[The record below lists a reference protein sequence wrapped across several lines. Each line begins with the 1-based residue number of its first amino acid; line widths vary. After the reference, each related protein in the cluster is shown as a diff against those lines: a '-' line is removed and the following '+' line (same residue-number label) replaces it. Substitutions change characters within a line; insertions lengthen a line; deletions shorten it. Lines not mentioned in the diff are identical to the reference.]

1 MSLRRSREGSSRRS
15 RPYQPLN
22 ALATL
27 GAAAHNGFER
37 HAGVGVFL
45 EPWIGRRA
53 TNVLWSVALP
63 AGFLR
68 ALIGDDRDGPM
79 LAFNAGVAIAGM
91 GVHFADWPWSL
102 RWGLLPWLDQAEGL
116 TPEQMP
122 CYNALL
128 WAWLVGGIGSVALET
143 RRSNLKYALAGIA
156 TAPLL
161 LESARHHFAWAKQQA
176 RRDHE
181 RWSAALLDD
190 DATGGAG

>member
-1 MSLRRSREGSSRRS
+1 MARLRR
-15 RPYQPLN
+15 PFQPLN

-37 HAGVGVFL
+37 YAGVGVFL

-53 TNVLWSVALP
+53 TNILWSVTLP
-63 AGFLR
+63 VGFLR
-68 ALIGDDRDGPM
+68 ALIGNERDGPM
-79 LAFNAGVAIAGM
+79 LAFNAGIAIAGM

-102 RWGLLPWLDQAEGL
+102 RWGFLPWLDEAEGL
-116 TPEQMP
+116 TPEQLP
-122 CYNALL
+122 YYNALL

-143 RRSNLKYALAGIA
+143 KGEHRKYAIAGIA

-176 RRDHE
+176 RRDPEH
-181 RWSAALLDD
+181 WSAALLED
-190 DATGGAG
+190 DARQAVS